1 MPKSNDW
8 QRMRRQRLSRR
19 ALLRA
24 SARAGIGAA
33 GLALVGCADDDNDT
47 QQPAAAA
54 PPQQQPQEQSTR
66 QQPQPPAPTVRQ
78 AEQQAA
84 QTERQDVPVTESELP
99 PEPIE
104 PYPEHGGNYSVNAP
118 PGWDHID
125 PHRANLRLPFIM
137 FSDSLGRLIQID
149 DNRRGVVRDGVWTP
163 STDSREPAATVG
175 AWLASDIANLPEL
188 IDAETWVF
196 YFGEGARFWDRYPTE
211 GGRLF
216 TAEDAAVNIN
226 RQIEAV
232 DANGEPDALFPRS
245 ELYRQTVSVEIF
257 DELTLVLQTE
267 GFNAAYLESAHMG
280 YSFLTSPEAIE
291 LWDLTWRDERSNVE
305 LISGTGPFIPTELDE
320 NLRVQLVRNPT
331 YWKLLEGQ
339 ESTPTHGGRL
349 QRNRDYWKSLEGQQ
363 MPFFDSI
370 TWHVFSDPAAV
381 EAAYRNGVLDHA
393 TWGALSTTQ
402 VDGIHDDFPDHIRYD
417 RGELQPI
424 GMRFNYNA
432 DWTENPWRDRRVP
445 YAFHL
450 AMDRDAIIDFVFLG
464 KGKPSTIQR
473 LNWYHR
479 WAILDDEMRQLPGYR
494 PNKEQDIADARA
506 LLDAAGVDSEAEF
519 PLVNARE
526 FEAAHRGSSELYA
539 DMFSDALGIPIKI
552 VLEPYDSIFQQLA
565 EGKFP
570 GHAPIWLPSGSDD
583 PTSAWNNELV
593 FGAGG
598 NHERYNFA
606 PVEEL
611 VKRMQADV
619 DGGYELAREVS
630 LILLGEDERY
640 GLDGFAPTSI
650 VGNGLESSIYRPY
663 LNLPERAKSTW
674 GNEGYHWNK
683 EAWFTQ
689 YHPDLPDRARA

>member
-1 MPKSNDW
+1 MGREMPQPNDW

-33 GLALVGCADDDNDT
+33 GLALVGCADDDDDT

-54 PPQQQPQEQSTR
+54 PPQQQPPEQSTR

-78 AEQQAA
+78 AEQRVA
-84 QTERQDVPVTESELP
+84 QTEQQIAPADPEEVLP
-99 PEPIE
+99 PELVE

-125 PHRANLRLPFIM
+125 PHRANLRLPFIV

-149 DNRRGVVRDGVWTP
+149 DNYCELLRRPVWSRGVWNRSVPTP
-163 STDSREPAATVG
+163 FTT
-175 AWLASDIANLPEL
+175 WASDIAFPPEMP
-188 IDAETWVF
+188 DAETHIF

-232 DANGEPDALFPRS
+232 DANGEPDALFSRS
-245 ELYRQTVSVEIF
+245 GLYRQTVSVEIL

-267 GFNAAYLESAHMG
+267 DFNAAYLESVHMG
-280 YSFLTSPEAIE
+280 YSFLTSLEAIE
-291 LWDLTWRDERSNVE
+291 LWDLDWLDERANIE

-320 NLRVQLVRNPT
+320 NLRVQLVRN
-331 YWKLLEGQ
+331 
-339 ESTPTHGGRL
+339 
-349 QRNRDYWKSLEGQQ
+349 RDYWKSHDYDGQQ

-381 EAAYRNGVLDHA
+381 EAAYRNGVLDHV

-402 VDGIHDDFPDHIRYD
+402 VDGIHEDFPDHIRYD

-432 DWTENPWRDRRVP
+432 DWAENPWLDRRVP

-464 KGKPSTIQR
+464 KGKPSPIQR

-479 WAILDDEMRQLPGYR
+479 WAIPDDKMRQLPGYR
-494 PNKEQDIADARA
+494 PNKTQDIADARA
-506 LLDAAGVDSEAEF
+506 LLDAAGIDPEAEF

-539 DMFSDALGIPIKI
+539 DMFSDALGIPVKI
-552 VLEPYDSIFQQLA
+552 ILEPYDSISQQLA

-570 GHAPIWLPSGSDD
+570 GHAPIWLPSGTDN

-611 VKRMQADV
+611 VKRMQATIYV
-619 DGGYELAREVS
+619 EEAYELTDEVS
-630 LILLGEDERY
+630 RILLGEDERY

-689 YHPDLPDRARA
+689 HHPDLPARA

>member
-1 MPKSNDW
+1 MP
-8 QRMRRQRLSRR
+8 QRSYWRRMQRHRLSRR

-24 SARAGIGAA
+24 SARAGIGVAA
-33 GLALVGCADDDNDT
+33 LALVGCADDDNDT
-47 QQPAAAA
+47 QQPAVAA

-66 QQPQPPAPTVRQ
+66 QQPQPPAPTVPQ

-84 QTERQDVPVTESELP
+84 QTEQQDVPVTEQELP
-99 PEPIE
+99 PELVE

-125 PHRANLRLPFIM
+125 PHRANLRLPFIV

-163 STDSREPAATVG
+163 DIDGNRRGLPTRG
-175 AWLASDIANLPEL
+175 ASSAPDIASLPEL
-188 IDAETWVF
+188 PNEGQYIFFFDQ
-196 YFGEGARFWDRYPTE
+196 GARFWDRYPTE

-216 TAEDAAVNIN
+216 TAEDAAVNIT
-226 RQIEAV
+226 RQMFAV
-232 DANGEPDALFPRS
+232 DASGDPDVSFVRAGLYGKTTSVEASDEQTLKLETDYWDVTYLDAL
-245 ELYRQTVSVEIF
+245 
-257 DELTLVLQTE
+257 
-267 GFNAAYLESAHMG
+267 MG

-291 LWDLTWRDERSNVE
+291 LWDLTWRDERSNIE

-320 NLRVQLVRNPT
+320 NLRVQLVRN
-331 YWKLLEGQ
+331 
-339 ESTPTHGGRL
+339 
-349 QRNRDYWKSLEGQQ
+349 RDYWKSHDYDGQQ

-370 TWHVFSDPAAV
+370 TWNVFSDPAAV

-393 TWGALSTTQ
+393 TWGALSATQ

-417 RGELQPI
+417 RGELQPL

-432 DWTENPWRDRRVP
+432 DWAENPWRDRRVP

-450 AMDRDAIIDFVFLG
+450 AMDRDAIIDFIYLG

-479 WAILDDEMRQLPGYR
+479 WAISGDEMRQLPGYR

-506 LLDAAGVDSEAEF
+506 LLDAAGVDPEAEF

-552 VLEPYDSIFQQLA
+552 VLEPYDSISQQLA

-570 GHAPIWLPSGSDD
+570 GHAPIWLPSGTDK

-611 VKRMQADV
+611 VKRMQATIDV

-663 LNLPERAKSTW
+663 LNLPERAKGTW

-683 EAWFTQ
+683 EAWFSQ
-689 YHPDLPDRARA
+689 HHPDLPERARA

>member
-1 MPKSNDW
+1 MP
-8 QRMRRQRLSRR
+8 QRSYWRRMPRHRLSRR

-33 GLALVGCADDDNDT
+33 GLALVGCADEDDDT
-47 QQPAAAA
+47 QQPAAA
-54 PPQQQPQEQSTR
+54 PPQQQPPEQSTR
-66 QQPQPPAPTVRQ
+66 QQPQRPAPTVRQ

-84 QTERQDVPVTESELP
+84 QTEQQDAPVAEQELP
-99 PEPIE
+99 PELVE
-104 PYPEHGGNYSVNAP
+104 PYPQYGGNYSVNAP

-125 PHRANLRLPFIM
+125 PHRANLRLPFLI
-137 FSDSLGRLIQID
+137 FSDSLGRLFQID

-163 STDSREPAATVG
+163 GTDDSRGGFLTRSTECV
-175 AWLASDIANLPEL
+175 SDIASLPEQPNP
-188 IDAETWVF
+188 
-196 YFGEGARFWDRYPTE
+196 GEYIFFFDQGARFWDRYPTE

-216 TAEDAAVNIN
+216 TADDAVVNIN

-232 DANGEPDALFPRS
+232 DLNGEPDGLFPRS
-245 ELYRQTVSVEIF
+245 GLYRRTTSTMTTVEDLVYVTGVSASDVS
-257 DELTLVLQTE
+257 TLWLRTDPRD
-267 GFNAAYLESAHMG
+267 AIYLESVHMD
-280 YSFLTSPEAIE
+280 YSFLTSPEAID

-305 LISGTGPFIPTELDE
+305 LISGTGPFIPAELDE
-320 NLRVQLVRNPT
+320 NLRVQLVRN
-331 YWKLLEGQ
+331 
-339 ESTPTHGGRL
+339 
-349 QRNRDYWKSLEGQQ
+349 RDYWKSYDGQQ

-393 TWGALSTTQ
+393 TWGTLSATQ

-417 RGELQPI
+417 RGELQPL

-479 WAILDDEMRQLPGYR
+479 WVILDDEMRQLPGYR

-506 LLDAAGVDSEAEF
+506 LLDAAGVDPEAEF

-539 DMFSDALGIPIKI
+539 NMFSDALGIPVKI
-552 VLEPYDSIFQQLA
+552 TLESYDSISQQLA

-570 GHAPIWLPSGSDD
+570 GHAPIWLPSGTDN

-593 FGAGG
+593 FGASG
-598 NHERYNFA
+598 NRERYNFA

-611 VKRMQADV
+611 VKRMQATIDV
-619 DGGYELAREVS
+619 YGGYELAREVS